1 MIAIP
6 DQLDLHRY
14 AREGGPPLALTTN
27 PMGHALNTRIRRA
40 DVQAEIVEL
49 LYEPGKMF
57 MQGAGVLQGGAVSTM
72 LDFAMAFC
80 VLLALP
86 EGYSCSTT
94 NLNVNLLRA
103 AKPGRYVAIGQ
114 PERRGRQ
121 LAHTRATLFLEDE
134 PDRLIATA
142 TSTLLITK
150 LKTPS

>member
-1 MIAIP
+1 MIVIP

-14 AREGGPPLALTTN
+14 AREGGPPMALSNN
-27 PMGHALNTRIRRA
+27 PMGVALHTRIRRT
-40 DVQAEIVEL
+40 DTKAEIVEL
-49 LYEPGKMF
+49 TYEPGEMF
-57 MQGAGVLQGGAVSTM
+57 LQGAGVLQGGAVSTM

-80 VLLALP
+80 VLLMLP

-103 AKPGRYVAIGQ
+103 ALPGRYVAVGQ

-121 LAHTRATLFLEDE
+121 LAHTRATLFMENAPE
-134 PDRLIATA
+134 RLIATA

-150 LKTPS
+150 LKG